1 MTWRAEKTIVAQV
14 GNVELDAS
22 ELWKS
27 GCDAESD
34 APPPMPLIWPVC
46 ECCHCEF
53 GGEGQETLDAA
64 LQAATAS
71 GWKIVSQRFAG
82 LEDVDPAL
90 AEDVV
95 CPKCWAREFAT

>member
-1 MTWRAEKTIVAQV
+1 MIWRSEKIMAHC
-14 GNVELDAS
+14 GEAELDAS

-34 APPPMPLIWPVC
+34 APPPMPLIWVLC
-46 ECCHCEF
+46 ECCHREF
-53 GGEGQETLDAA
+53 SGPGQESLDLA
-64 LQAATAS
+64 LRAATAS

>member
-22 ELWKS
+22 EEWKKTS
-27 GCDAESD
+27 DAESD
-34 APPPMPLIWPVC
+34 GPPMPKIWVLC
-46 ECCHCEF
+46 ECCHREF
-53 GGEGQETLDAA
+53 SGPGQESLDLA
-64 LQAATAS
+64 LRTATAS

-95 CPKCWAREFAT
+95 CPKCWAWEFAI

>member
-1 MTWRAEKTIVAQV
+1 MTWRAEKTIVA
-14 GNVELDAS
+14 LSSDAEFES
-22 ELWKS
+22 GEEWKKTS
-27 GCDAESD
+27 DAESD
-34 APPPMPLIWPVC
+34 GPPMPLIWVLC
-46 ECCHCEF
+46 ECCHREF
-53 GGEGQETLDAA
+53 SGPGQESLDLA

-95 CPKCWAREFAT
+95 CPKCWVREFST